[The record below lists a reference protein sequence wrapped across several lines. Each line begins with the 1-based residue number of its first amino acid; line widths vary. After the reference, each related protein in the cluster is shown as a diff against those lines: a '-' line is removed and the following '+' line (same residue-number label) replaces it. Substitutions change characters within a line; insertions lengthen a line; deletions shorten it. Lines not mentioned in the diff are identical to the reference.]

1 MRFDWSKSFEW
12 LRRRCQHR
20 LKRWPIKMGFRGVI
34 WANVYGGLRWICR
47 KVVPLHIGR
56 CLWAH
61 TRKIY
66 RNSSASKK
74 VATQPATRR
83 WSNVGTWSAWLVE
96 RRSWHANVRPTLGQ
110 REQPNRWVD
119 MVGPMLAR
127 RMIFDGEM
135 CSRLANVGIWPLTN
149 RRPRVVGP
157 ATVLGLTL
165 TYSIVCRFDFFFIN
179 IHLFDIMF

>member
-1 MRFDWSKSFEW
+1 MID
-12 LRRRCQHR
+12 
-20 LKRWPIKMGFRGVI
+20 V
-34 WANVYGGLRWICR
+34 
-47 KVVPLHIGR
+47 
-56 CLWAH
+56 
-61 TRKIY
+61 
-66 RNSSASKK
+66 
-74 VATQPATRR
+74 TQSVTRR

-157 ATVLGLTL
+157 ASVLGRTL

-179 IHLFDIMF
+179 TFIWYYVPPSAHHTHPHYIYAWIVHLSFPLYALVTFLTSIIGFILYLAWWI

>member
-1 MRFDWSKSFEW
+1 MSQS
-12 LRRRCQHR
+12 
-20 LKRWPIKMGFRGVI
+20 
-34 WANVYGGLRWICR
+34 
-47 KVVPLHIGR
+47 
-56 CLWAH
+56 
-61 TRKIY
+61 
-66 RNSSASKK
+66 
-74 VATQPATRR
+74 ATRR

-135 CSRLANVGIWPLTN
+135 WSRLANVGIWPLTN

-157 ATVLGLTL
+157 ASVLGRTL

-179 IHLFDIMF
+179 TFIWYTSMGNSLFAFECFVYLRNNTFCIYTDFFPMFFFHYHVNFCSFGRYLAVISFAIALVYILEVWGSFYWWEI

>member
-1 MRFDWSKSFEW
+1 MSQS
-12 LRRRCQHR
+12 
-20 LKRWPIKMGFRGVI
+20 
-34 WANVYGGLRWICR
+34 
-47 KVVPLHIGR
+47 
-56 CLWAH
+56 
-61 TRKIY
+61 
-66 RNSSASKK
+66 
-74 VATQPATRR
+74 ATRR

-96 RRSWHANVRPTLGQ
+96 RRSWHANVRPMLGQ

-157 ATVLGLTL
+157 ASVLGRTL
-165 TYSIVCRFDFFFIN
+165 TYSIVCRFDFFSS
-179 IHLFDIMF
+179 IHLFDIQVWGTPFLHLNVLFICEITHFVYILIFFPCFFFITM

>member
-1 MRFDWSKSFEW
+1 MQDIR
-12 LRRRCQHR
+12 
-20 LKRWPIKMGFRGVI
+20 IY
-34 WANVYGGLRWICR
+34 ANRTIQLLAMYYVLI
-47 KVVPLHIGR
+47 PTH
-56 CLWAH
+56 
-61 TRKIY
+61 
-66 RNSSASKK
+66 S
-74 VATQPATRR
+74 ATRR

-96 RRSWHANVRPTLGQ
+96 RRSWHANVHPTLGQ

-157 ATVLGLTL
+157 ASVLGRTL
-165 TYSIVCRFDFFFIN
+165 TYSIVCRFYFVFIN
-179 IHLFDIMF
+179 TFIWYIPPPLSFPLYALVTFLTSIIGFILYLAWWI